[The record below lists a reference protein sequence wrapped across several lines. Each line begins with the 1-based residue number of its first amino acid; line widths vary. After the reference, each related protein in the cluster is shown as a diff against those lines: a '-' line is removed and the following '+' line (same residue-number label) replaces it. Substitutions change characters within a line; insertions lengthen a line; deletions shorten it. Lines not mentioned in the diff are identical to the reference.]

1 LSHGEGTVVSLA
13 GGTRRS
19 TRPSARIAW
28 RVGLV
33 VTLILVAV
41 FAVQGGEYS
50 TQELLLRT
58 RRRAALEL
66 EVRAL
71 ERVVDSLTA
80 EKQLVEKDDATVERI
95 AREEYGMVKGSRE
108 LLYRFADEVDDD
120 GTPQQ

>member
-1 LSHGEGTVVSLA
+1 MSLA